1 MKEMDKLSAGMIWYK
16 MQPDSQIAAA
26 VNDLLTDYCGSIKS
40 YDTTVHPKKMA
51 RIIQTILS
59 RSDNIIIAGGLERS
73 NSEENIVF
81 ILSHALGI
89 PLETGYRSRSRYCF
103 DSLRDA
109 RLPSLSGA
117 VLFPTK
123 RVGPEGFL
131 LTAGHQNIIVL
142 PSQRRRAISTAVSMR
157 EFLIPKVIQRRQNAI
172 TEPIEP
178 SEHKEYAKFRR
189 SSKRQLVTREYSE
202 EQLQAAMENAAFR
215 ARQKANHDW
224 DDFMYDDNNRKK
236 SRHSD

>member
-1 MKEMDKLSAGMIWYK
+1 MKETEIFSAGMIWYK
-16 MQPDSQIAAA
+16 MQPDTQIAAA
-26 VNDLLTDYCGSIKS
+26 VNDLLTDYCGSVKS
-40 YDTTVHPKKMA
+40 YDTTVRPQKMPA
-51 RIIQTILS
+51 IIQTILS
-59 RSDNIIIAGGLERS
+59 RSDSVIIAGGLERS
-73 NSEENIVF
+73 NSEDNIVF

-103 DSLRDA
+103 DSLRAA

-123 RVGPEGFL
+123 RGGPEGFL
-131 LTAGHQNIIVL
+131 LTAGQQNIIVL

-157 EFLIPKVIQRRQNAI
+157 EFLIPRVIKRRQNAI
-172 TEPIEP
+172 TEPARP

-189 SSKRQLVTREYSE
+189 SLKRQLVTREYSE
-202 EQLQAAMENAAFR
+202 EQLQTAMENAAFR
-215 ARQKANHDW
+215 ARQKANRDW
-224 DDFMYDDNNRKK
+224 DDFMYDDSNRKN